1 MTNDQLPITNDQLPI
16 TNYQFMQILTIL
28 PSALLLAVTP
38 LISNINPVI
47 AQQNLTNCQP
57 PNAGE
62 YLLLVVS
69 PTTENQKQL
78 RSALPTELK
87 TVTCKYNN
95 QTVTRIGGF
104 KNIDDAN
111 RWARYIQNIV
121 GLSAII
127 TTRATQQAPQQAP
140 QQVPQTTP
148 KVPNSKITYNPKI
161 LGEGYAILVDYFNR
175 PEMVSSLQKSV
186 EGNVGFVSYGQRP
199 YLLAVYTTNQ
209 KEAYNTLQ
217 KLSESGFVAILADG
231 RKVVLLRST
240 VR

>member
-1 MTNDQLPITNDQLPI
+1 
-16 TNYQFMQILTIL
+16 MQILKTL
-28 PSALLLAVTP
+28 PSILLLTVTP
-38 LISNINPVI
+38 LVSSINPVI
-47 AQQNLTNCQP
+47 AQQNIANCQAP
-57 PNAGE
+57 KAGE
-62 YLLLVVS
+62 YLLLVIS

-87 TVTCKYNN
+87 TVICKYNN
-95 QTVTRIGGF
+95 QIVTRIGGF
-104 KNIDDAN
+104 KKIDDAN

-121 GLSAII
+121 GLSAVI
-127 TTRATQQAPQQAP
+127 TTRATEQAPQQAP
-140 QQVPQTTP
+140 QTTA
-148 KVPNSKITYNPKI
+148 KVPTSKISYNPKI

-186 EGNVGFVSYGQRP
+186 GGDVGFVSYGQRP

>member
-1 MTNDQLPITNDQLPI
+1 
-16 TNYQFMQILTIL
+16 MQILTIL

-186 EGNVGFVSYGQRP
+186 EGDVGFVSYGQRP

-217 KLSESGFVAILADG
+217 KLSESGFVAILADS

>member
-1 MTNDQLPITNDQLPI
+1 MK
-16 TNYQFMQILTIL
+16 ILRTL
-28 PSALLLAVTP
+28 PSALLLAIFP
-38 LISNINPVI
+38 LISSINPVT
-47 AQQNLTNCQP
+47 AQKNLANCQQ
-57 PNAGE
+57 PNQGE

-87 TVTCKYNN
+87 PVICKYNN

-104 KNIDDAN
+104 KKIDDAN

-127 TTRATQQAPQQAP
+127 TTRATAPAVQQAP
-140 QQVPQTTP
+140 QQVPQTTA
-148 KVPNSKITYNPKI
+148 KVPTSKISYNPKI

-175 PEMVSSLQKSV
+175 PEMVDSLQKAV
-186 EGNVGFVSYGQRP
+186 DGDVGFVAYGKRP

-209 KEAYNTLQ
+209 KQAYSTLQ

-231 RKVVLLRST
+231 SKVVLLRST